1 METKFIP
8 TNPEELNGFDSILK
22 EFNTI
27 NDTAYTFTNNY
38 MGDHDVYVAEE
49 STADGYSIWIINVDN
64 EGPIIGENVYYYEPK
79 AYDIFNHLNGG
90 WRDDLVVY
98 TEIDFEEIEY
108 YMIEELCTNY
118 DNYLKTLED
127 EQN

>member
-8 TNPEELNGFDSILK
+8 TNPEELTGFDSILK

-27 NDTAYTFTNNY
+27 NDSAYVFTDSYMANY
-38 MGDHDVYVAEE
+38 DVYVGEE

-64 EGPIIGENVYYYEPK
+64 EGPIIGDNVYYYQPS
-79 AYDIFNHLNGG
+79 AYDVFNHLGGG

-98 TEIDFEEIEY
+98 VEDLMYDIEE
-108 YMIEELCTNY
+108 YMIGELCTNY
-118 DNYLKTLED
+118 DNYLNELED
-127 EQN
+127 AK